1 MTNIDDKKIEIEFE
15 SSIGDKTEINT
26 SKEYLYVESILNQM
40 IDKPDYTTDSISLSG
55 DSTTLKSVI
64 ANFIIKYNQVNWD
77 VDLDEW
83 EKITEADYSPEVEEN
98 QVAVYI
104 R

>member
-77 VDLDEW
+77 VNLDEW
-83 EKITEADYSPEVEEN
+83 ETNTNHPESED
-98 QVAVYI
+98 
-104 R
+104 